1 MKFLNFITNKW
12 FKRIFPLIIFLLVA
26 VITTHELSV
35 VSGEEIDIYTISN
48 VMAGF
53 STVLWI
59 FSIVA
64 DMNVKK

>member
-26 VITTHELSV
+26 VITSV
-35 VSGEEIDIYTISN
+35 SEEGIDIYTISN
-48 VMAGF
+48 AITGI
-53 STVLWI
+53 SSVLWV
-59 FSIVA
+59 FAIVA

>member
-26 VITTHELSV
+26 VITSV
-35 VSGEEIDIYTISN
+35 SEEGIDIYTISN
-48 VMAGF
+48 AIAGI
-53 STVLWI
+53 SSVLWI
-59 FSIVA
+59 FSIVS